1 MKKQLI
7 DFLSEHITEQRKLQ
21 FTRVLNERTRYI
33 SVVLEDIF
41 QTHNASAVL
50 RSCDC
55 FGIQDVYIIE
65 NRNRF
70 QINPDIALGSANWL
84 TIKKFNQSTNNSLE
98 AIKHLKQKGYRIV
111 ATSPGDESVELADF
125 DLSQGKVAL
134 FFGTER
140 DGLTGEVFNHV
151 DECIRIPMLG
161 FTKSFNISVS
171 VALVLY
177 ELTRKMREL
186 RLPIHLSMEE
196 SMDIE
201 LDWLRT
207 SIRKSKLIEKEFY
220 KRNFKDEI

>member
-1 MKKQLI
+1 MKKLLI
-7 DFLSEHITEQRKLQ
+7 DFLTEHITEQRKLQ
-21 FTRVLNERTRYI
+21 FTRVLKERTRYI
-33 SVVLEDIF
+33 SVVLEDIY

-70 QINPDIALGSANWL
+70 QVNPDIALGSANWL
-84 TIKKFNQSTNNSLE
+84 TIKKFNQESNNTLS
-98 AIKHLKQKGYRIV
+98 AVKQLKSEGYRIV
-111 ATSPGDESVELADF
+111 ATSPDNDSVDLANF
-125 DLSQGKVAL
+125 DLTKGKVAL

-140 DGLTGEVFNHV
+140 DGLTGEVFKHV

-171 VALVLY
+171 VAVVLY
-177 ELTRKMREL
+177 ELTNKLREL
-186 RLPIHLSMEE
+186 KLPYKLSKEE
-196 SMDIE
+196 LLDIE
-201 LDWLRT
+201 LNWLRT

-220 KRNFKDEI
+220 KRNKA

>member
-125 DLSQGKVAL
+125 DLSLGKVAL

-161 FTKSFNISVS
+161 FTQSFNISVS

-186 RLPIHLSMEE
+186 RLPFHLSMEE

-201 LDWLRT
+201 LDWLIT
-207 SIRKSKLIEKEFY
+207 NIRK
-220 KRNFKDEI
+220 

>member
-125 DLSQGKVAL
+125 DLSLGKVAL

-161 FTKSFNISVS
+161 FTQSFNISVS

-186 RLPIHLSMEE
+186 RLPFHLSMEE

>member
-1 MKKQLI
+1 MKKLLI
-7 DFLSEHITEQRKLQ
+7 NFLSEHITEQRKQQ
-21 FTRVLNERTRYI
+21 FIKVLNERTRYI
-33 SVVLEDIF
+33 SVVLEDIY
-41 QTHNASAVL
+41 QSQNASAVL

-70 QINPDIALGSANWL
+70 QVNPDIALGSANWL
-84 TIKKFNQSTNNSLE
+84 TLKKFNQSSDNSLE
-98 AIKHLKQKGYRIV
+98 AIKHLKKEGYRIV
-111 ATSPGDESVELADF
+111 ATTPDDKSVNLANF
-125 DLSQGKVAL
+125 DLTKGKVAL

-151 DECIRIPMLG
+151 DECIKIPMLG
-161 FTKSFNISVS
+161 FTQSFNISVS

-177 ELTRKMREL
+177 ELTRRMREL
-186 RLPIHLSMEE
+186 KLPFQLSDEE
-196 SMDIE
+196 SMNIE

-220 KRNFKDEI
+220 KRNFNGEI

>member
-1 MKKQLI
+1 MKKLLI
-7 DFLSEHITEQRKLQ
+7 NFLSEHITEQRKQQ
-21 FTRVLNERTRYI
+21 FIKVLNERTRYI
-33 SVVLEDIF
+33 SVVLEDIY
-41 QTHNASAVL
+41 QSQNASAVL

-70 QINPDIALGSANWL
+70 QVNPDIALGSANWL
-84 TIKKFNQSTNNSLE
+84 TLKKFNQSSDNSLE
-98 AIKHLKQKGYRIV
+98 AIKHLKKEGYRIV
-111 ATSPGDESVELADF
+111 ATTPDEKSVDLANF
-125 DLSQGKVAL
+125 DLTKGKVAL

-151 DECIRIPMLG
+151 DECIKIPMLG
-161 FTKSFNISVS
+161 FTQSFNISVS

-177 ELTRKMREL
+177 ELTRRMREL
-186 RLPIHLSMEE
+186 KLPFQLSNEE
-196 SMDIE
+196 SMNIE

-220 KRNFKDEI
+220 KRNFNGEI

>member
-151 DECIRIPMLG
+151 DECIKIPMLG
-161 FTKSFNISVS
+161 FTQSFNISVS

-186 RLPIHLSMEE
+186 RLPFHLSKEE

>member
-151 DECIRIPMLG
+151 DECIKIPMLG
-161 FTKSFNISVS
+161 FTQSFNISVS

-186 RLPIHLSMEE
+186 RLPFHLSMEE